1 MWIYLQ
7 NVDFCANRSI
17 YFKDGRKDWNGVFWH
32 ERQCPNLIFTVWC
45 KFLCI
50 LEITLKATNSLEKV
64 VSYILQQITNLW
76 HNSSS
81 DWSCCCVFEQNNSVI
96 QTKWHKNCS
105 EFFYIFY
112 WNRNWKL
119 FICFSLKRKSWR
131 LLLKGKGSNCKSC
144 RLYKRQEIMYYIFSF
159 RRLLSKQNI
168 LLFIHDMK
176 PFPFPRF

>member
-50 LEITLKATNSLEKV
+50 LEITLKATNILEKV

-112 WNRNWKL
+112 WIENYLFVFRLKENLEDFFWKGRVQ
-119 FICFSLKRKSWR
+119 IVKVVDCTKDKR
-131 LLLKGKGSNCKSC
+131 SC
-144 RLYKRQEIMYYIFSF
+144 ITYFHSEDYY
-159 RRLLSKQNI
+159 QNKTYWY
-168 LLFIHDMK
+168 LFIHDMK